1 MQIKA
6 GTADQGWALEEK
18 LDEVNRHQHPFN
30 GAGAD
35 ESFAYVIKKGDQVV
49 GGVAASSDDNAI
61 GYIELLWVDETFRR
75 QGLGRVLLATVEQNL
90 QAAGCKRVRL
100 ETFDYQAPAFY
111 RENGYHEFAKLNY
124 DYAGVIEYFFVKMLS
139 LPIGYDIPP
148 AFSIE
153 VAEDLAMEAI
163 ENKLHA
169 YNVKMKPLLQEKM
182 GVTFTFLAEENGQC
196 IGGIFGYST
205 MYKIGYIESLWVA
218 ETNRHAGVGTALVD
232 ALLNALKDFGCPIV
246 HLDTMSYQG
255 AAFYK
260 ALGFEQFGQLTY
272 PEIDAAEFFFVKHLV
287 SVGERTINANK

>member
-18 LDEVNRHQHPFN
+18 LDEFNRHQHPFN

-182 GVTFTFLAEENGQC
+182 GVTFTFFSGRKWP
-196 IGGIFGYST
+196 
-205 MYKIGYIESLWVA
+205 MYW
-218 ETNRHAGVGTALVD
+218 RHFRLQHHV
-232 ALLNALKDFGCPIV
+232 
-246 HLDTMSYQG
+246 
-255 AAFYK
+255 
-260 ALGFEQFGQLTY
+260 
-272 PEIDAAEFFFVKHLV
+272 
-287 SVGERTINANK
+287 

>member
-18 LDEVNRHQHPFN
+18 LDEFNRHQHPFN
-30 GAGAD
+30 GSGAD

-61 GYIELLWVDETFRR
+61 GYIELLWVDETMRR
-75 QGLGRVLLATVEQNL
+75 QGLGHVLLATVEQSL

-124 DYAGVIEYFFVKMLS
+124 DYAGVIEYFFIKTLS
-139 LPIGYDIPP
+139 LPIGYNIPP

-153 VAEDLAMEAI
+153 AAEDPAMEAI

-169 YNVKMKPLLQEKM
+169 
-182 GVTFTFLAEENGQC
+182 
-196 IGGIFGYST
+196 
-205 MYKIGYIESLWVA
+205 
-218 ETNRHAGVGTALVD
+218 
-232 ALLNALKDFGCPIV
+232 
-246 HLDTMSYQG
+246 
-255 AAFYK
+255 
-260 ALGFEQFGQLTY
+260 
-272 PEIDAAEFFFVKHLV
+272 
-287 SVGERTINANK
+287 